1 MALTDNQEST
11 RTAMAEAFRA
21 EMESL
26 FPLPEEMSEATKDE
40 IRSNWEK
47 LGQAAA
53 AMLPAVMAHIAN
65 NAEIGT
71 VTSDVVGVE
80 ATQNNSGTGLI
91 T

>member
-1 MALTDNQEST
+1 MALTDNQEAT
-11 RTAMAEAFRA
+11 KTAMAEAFRA
-21 EMESL
+21 QMESL

-53 AMLPAVMAHIAN
+53 DMLPAMMAHVIN

-71 VTSDVVGVE
+71 VESEVLG
-80 ATQNNSGTGLI
+80 ATAVQSNSGGGLI
-91 T
+91 Q

>member
-1 MALTDNQEST
+1 MALTDNQEAT
-11 RTAMAEAFRA
+11 KTTMAEAFRA

-40 IRSNWEK
+40 IRGNWEK

-53 AMLPAVMAHIAN
+53 AMLPAVIAHVAN

-80 ATQNNSGTGLI
+80 ATQNNSGHNLLV
-91 T
+91 